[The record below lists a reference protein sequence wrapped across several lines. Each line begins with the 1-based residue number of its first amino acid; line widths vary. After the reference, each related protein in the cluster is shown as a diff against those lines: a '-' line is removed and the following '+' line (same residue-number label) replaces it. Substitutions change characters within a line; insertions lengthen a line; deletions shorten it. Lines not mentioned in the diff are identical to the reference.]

1 MGPRC
6 SVIRV
11 VDGDTIHVR
20 CEGKKESV
28 RLLRINTPERGRP
41 GYREATEALE
51 DLVDREEVQ
60 LLFEGPGATKRDRFG
75 RILAYVAIGERNL
88 NVEMVRLGWTRFW
101 TRYGEGS
108 LSELFRTVEN
118 EARSNGEGL
127 WTEAGWNKQ

>member
-1 MGPRC
+1 MGPIC

-20 CEGKKESV
+20 CAGKKESI

-41 GYREATEALE
+41 GYYEATEALKE
-51 DLVDREEVQ
+51 LVGKEEVQ
-60 LLFEGPGATKRDRFG
+60 LLFESHGAAGRDRHG
-75 RILAYVAIGERNL
+75 RLLAYVTANDHNL

-108 LSELFRTVEN
+108 LSDLFH
-118 EARSNGEGL
+118 EAERKARLNGEGL
-127 WTEAGWNKQ
+127 WTGAGWNK